1 MVNNWLTCE
10 HLTNMHLPIR
20 PTSAEVPHLMRHALA
35 SRPDVRFAA
44 KANHWRFGAQS
55 YVDVLRWLERMD
67 WEKHVFFY
75 YDGEILAEVW
85 GKMGKSRKA
94 AAVLIMWLDMVGV
107 FFPRTFS

>member
-1 MVNNWLTCE
+1 
-10 HLTNMHLPIR
+10 
-20 PTSAEVPHLMRHALA
+20 MRHALA

-55 YVDVLRWLERMD
+55 YVDVLRWLERMG

-75 YDGEILAEVW
+75 DGEILAESW